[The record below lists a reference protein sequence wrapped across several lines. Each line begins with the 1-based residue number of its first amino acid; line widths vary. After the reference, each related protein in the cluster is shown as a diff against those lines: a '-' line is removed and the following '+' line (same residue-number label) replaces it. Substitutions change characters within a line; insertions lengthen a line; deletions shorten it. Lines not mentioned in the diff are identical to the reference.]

1 MSILRKYN
9 DGSGHYFI
17 LKTYN
22 MVDSFQV
29 LNNGIQLLR
38 ENNINVGC
46 LIPDPLVIELYYT
59 GKAYIKD
66 RAKHLGSLNDLLLIA
81 ARDGDIKTVEQL
93 IERGAKINDNDDIAL
108 LMAAI
113 AARDGHIKTVKQLI
127 EKLAKIK
134 DISKTALAKAAI
146 VAELCH
152 IKTVEQ
158 LNEKLAMI
166 NDVGNTALLM
176 AAYNGHTE
184 IVKLLIEKGVNINA
198 RNIYGWTTLDC
209 AQKKGHKNIVDWL
222 KEKGGKFGGPIVL
235 SPRACLFP

>member
-17 LKTYN
+17 LKIYN

-29 LNNGIQLLR
+29 LNNGMQLLR

-81 ARDGDIKTVEQL
+81 ARDGDIKNVEQL
-93 IERGAKINDNDDIAL
+93 IERGANIKDDDGTAL
-108 LMAAI
+108 LKAAI
-113 AARDGHIKTVKQLI
+113 AAARDGHIKTVKQLI
-127 EKLAKIK
+127 EELAKIN
-134 DISKTALAKAAI
+134 DIGNTSLLQAAFATAAQFGY
-146 VAELCH
+146 

-158 LNEKLAMI
+158 YIEKLTKI

-198 RNIYGWTTLDC
+198 RNIYGWTALAC
-209 AQKKGHKNIVDWL
+209 ALLKGHAEIVELL
-222 KEKGGKFGGPIVL
+222 KVNGGGV
-235 SPRACLFP
+235 